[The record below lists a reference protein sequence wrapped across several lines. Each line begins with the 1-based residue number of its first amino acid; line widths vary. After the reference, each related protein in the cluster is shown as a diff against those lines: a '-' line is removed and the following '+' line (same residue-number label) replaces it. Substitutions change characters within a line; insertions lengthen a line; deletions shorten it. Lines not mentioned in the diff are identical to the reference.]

1 MNVCLGLLAAAA
13 AELLTAVS
21 FSLQTILRLG
31 GGAQSEKKTHTHP
44 PVQSRCDWSLGRG
57 EQVEEV
63 GD

>member
-31 GGAQSEKKTHTHP
+31 GGAQSEKKHTP
-44 PVQSRCDWSLGRG
+44 IPQCRADVTGA
-57 EQVEEV
+57 
-63 GD
+63 